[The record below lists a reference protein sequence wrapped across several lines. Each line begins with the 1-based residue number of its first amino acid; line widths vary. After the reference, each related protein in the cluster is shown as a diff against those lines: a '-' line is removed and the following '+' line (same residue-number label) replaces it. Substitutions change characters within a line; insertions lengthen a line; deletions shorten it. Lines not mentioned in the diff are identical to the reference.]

1 MIRIAVEF
9 GFTPAS
15 RMRLPTKSP
24 GSDSELLDLPRL
36 EDFASELKRLE

>member
-15 RMRLPTKSP
+15 RMRLPSVET
-24 GSDSELLDLPRL
+24 
-36 EDFASELKRLE
+36 FAGFSLVMGLS